1 MNDSTNDATVPE
13 GLDPRVRHRDVF
25 VEADA
30 IHLEKMRHQ
39 VQIREFTIVSDEP
52 ESLGGENQSPYPLDY
67 LAAGVATCLI
77 TQMVRYGHM
86 LKARLD
92 KVRVRVRIDWY
103 SEGSVMAGTI
113 AARCTAMTTHVEV
126 ESADE
131 PALIAAL
138 IHNARAG
145 CYAEAAMA
153 EPVEI
158 TASAQLNGEML
169 DLERHPKRPPRRGQ
183 RGGAA

>member
-1 MNDSTNDATVPE
+1 MSDTAVPE
-13 GLDPRVRHRDVF
+13 GLDTRVRHRDVF
-25 VEADA
+25 VEADGV
-30 IHLEKMRHQ
+30 HLDKMRHQ
-39 VQIREFTIVSDEP
+39 VQIRDFTIVSDEP
-52 ESLGGENQSPYPLDY
+52 ESLGGENRDPYPLDY
-67 LAAGVATCLI
+67 LAAGVATCVI

-86 LKARLD
+86 LGASLD
-92 KVRVRVRIDWY
+92 KVRVRLRIDWY

-113 AARCTAMTTHVEV
+113 AARCTGMTTHVEV
-126 ESADE
+126 ESGDD

-158 TASAQLNGEML
+158 KASAQLNGVPL
-169 DLERHPKRPPRRGQ
+169 DLERYPKRPPRRGQ
-183 RGGAA
+183 TGGEA

>member
-1 MNDSTNDATVPE
+1 MNDPTDHTTVPE

-30 IHLEKMRHQ
+30 VHLEKMRHQ
-39 VQIREFTIVSDEP
+39 AQVRDFTIVSDEP
-52 ESLGGENQSPYPLDY
+52 ESLGGDNESPYPLDY
-67 LAAGVATCLI
+67 LAAGVATCVI

-86 LKARLD
+86 LKANLD

-103 SEGSVMAGTI
+103 SEGSVLAGTI
-113 AARCTAMTTHVEV
+113 EARCTGMTTHVEV
-126 ESADE
+126 DSEDE

-138 IHNARAG
+138 IQNARAG

-158 TASAQLNGEML
+158 TASAQLNGETL
-169 DLERHPKRPPRRGQ
+169 DLQRHPKRPPRHGQ
-183 RGGAA
+183 TGGAA

>member
-1 MNDSTNDATVPE
+1 MNDSTEETTIPD

-30 IHLEKMRHQ
+30 VHLQKMRHQ

-67 LAAGVATCLI
+67 LAAGVATCVI

-92 KVRVRVRIDWY
+92 KVGVRVRIDWY

-113 AARCTAMTTHVEV
+113 AARCTGMTTHVEV
-126 ESADE
+126 ESDDE

-158 TASAQLNGEML
+158 TASAELNGVTL
-169 DLERHPKRPPRRGQ
+169 DLQRHPKRPPRHGQ